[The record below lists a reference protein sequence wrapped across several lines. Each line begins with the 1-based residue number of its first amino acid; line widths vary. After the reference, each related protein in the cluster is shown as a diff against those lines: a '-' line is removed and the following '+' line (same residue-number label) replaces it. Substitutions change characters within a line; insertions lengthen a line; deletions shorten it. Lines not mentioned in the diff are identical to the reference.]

1 MPPNE
6 GRVANLALIAQAP
19 VMYELLKEILAR
31 HDGLEDKIVPVL
43 KAARTVLPQSCTGT

>member
-6 GRVANLALIAQAP
+6 GRVANLALTAQAP
-19 VMYELLKEILAR
+19 AMYDLLKEILAG

-43 KAARTVLPQSCTGT
+43 KAASVVLPQPHTGI